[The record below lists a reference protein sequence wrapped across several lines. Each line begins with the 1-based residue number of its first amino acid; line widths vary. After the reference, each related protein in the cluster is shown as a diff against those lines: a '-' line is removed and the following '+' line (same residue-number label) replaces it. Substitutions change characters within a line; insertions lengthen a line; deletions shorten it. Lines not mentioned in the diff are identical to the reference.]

1 MVVIPIDFYWHHGYN
16 HNMKI
21 LLGEIMY
28 EKNISVRQLEIMTG
42 ISRSTINNIMN
53 ERYSPTMDNMEKL
66 AKALKIRISDLY
78 ESPYK

>member
-1 MVVIPIDFYWHHGYN
+1 MILSPKISYN
-16 HNMKI
+16 SYMKI

-28 EKNISVRQLEIMTG
+28 KKNLSVRQLSLMTG
-42 ISRSTINNIMN
+42 ISKSTISNIAN
-53 ERYSPTMDNMEKL
+53 ETYSPTMDNMEKL

>member
-1 MVVIPIDFYWHHGYN
+1 MILLLKISYN
-16 HNMKI
+16 SYMKI

-28 EKNISVRQLEIMTG
+28 KKNISVRQLSLMTG
-42 ISRSTINNIMN
+42 ISKSTISNIAN
-53 ERYSPTMDNMEKL
+53 GTYSPKMENMKKL

>member
-1 MVVIPIDFYWHHGYN
+1 
-16 HNMKI
+16 MKI

-28 EKNISVRQLEIMTG
+28 KNNISVRQLSIMTG
-42 ISRSTINNIMN
+42 ISKSTINNIAN
-53 ERYSPTMDNMEKL
+53 GVYSPTMDNMEKL